1 MLDEL
6 KAQQIKWDLNG
17 GKDLVD
23 RYIAFGLDKGSVIF
37 VPIDEPDRVYTR
49 MTVHHEAIRHI
60 KEMPSLKTF
69 ITICDE
75 HIMTIW
81 RFDFEGNEKY
91 TILNK
96 CNLLRNVLDLVI
108 IDNSR

>member
-6 KAQQIKWDLNG
+6 QAQHEKWHKNG
-17 GKDLVD
+17 GKELVD
-23 RYIAFGLDKGSVIF
+23 RFIAFGLDKGSVIF
-37 VPIDEPDRVYTR
+37 IPIDEPDRVYTR

-60 KEMPSLKTF
+60 KEMPSQQTF

-75 HIMTIW
+75 KIMTIW
-81 RFDFEGNEKY
+81 KFDFEGNEKFK
-91 TILNK
+91 ILNK

-108 IDNSR
+108 VDNSI